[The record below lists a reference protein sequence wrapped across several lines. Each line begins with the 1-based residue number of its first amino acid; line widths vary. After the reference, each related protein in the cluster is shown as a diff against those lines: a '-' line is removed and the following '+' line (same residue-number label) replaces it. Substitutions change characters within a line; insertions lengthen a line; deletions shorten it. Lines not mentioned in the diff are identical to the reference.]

1 MITSPYFEQF
11 LDLLKDPIS
20 NQSLE
25 YDESSNAL
33 ITKTKTYKY
42 PFVEGIPVILTNM
55 QVTSKSNIHELYKT
69 NFDYTQHYEKDAEV
83 FDYQLEYENSAT
95 RHEQFRLHQYIVSK
109 VSKNDKTIL
118 DVGCGN
124 AWVAGA
130 CLPENK
136 LVISMD
142 ISTVNTKKA
151 LERYPSEKHFP
162 IVADS
167 YNLPFKTNSIDCIIA
182 AEILEHTADPTL
194 FIKKLYEVLKP
205 GGKLIITT
213 PYHEKLEYSLCVH
226 CNTPTPRHAHL
237 HSFHEKNITSM
248 IPKGASFTAT
258 HFMNKYLIKLNTHIL
273 LKYLPLNLW
282 KKIDRF
288 SEILRPAAL
297 RFIVEL
303 TKPTD

>member
-25 YDESSNAL
+25 YDELSNAL
-33 ITKTKTYKY
+33 ITKNRANKY
-42 PFVEGIPVILTNM
+42 NIVDGIPNILTNTL
-55 QVTSKSNIHELYKT
+55 VTSKSEIHELHKT
-69 NFDYTQHYEKDAEV
+69 KFDYTQHYEKDAEV

-95 RHEQFRLHQYIVSK
+95 RHEQSRLHQYIISK
-109 VSKNDKTIL
+109 IRKNDKIIL

-136 LVISMD
+136 MVISMD

-151 LERYPSEKHFP
+151 LKRYPSAKHFP
-162 IVADS
+162 LVADS
-167 YNLPFKTNSIDCIIA
+167 YNLPFITNSIDCIIA
-182 AEILEHTADPTL
+182 AEILEHTADPAL
-194 FIKKLYEVLKP
+194 FIKNLYEILKP
-205 GGKLIITT
+205 GGRLIITT

-237 HSFHEKNITSM
+237 HSFHEKNISAM
-248 IPKGASFTAT
+248 IPKGASFTAN
-258 HFMNKYLIKLNTHIL
+258 HFMNKYLIKLNTHVV
-273 LKYLPLNLW
+273 LKYLPLNIW
-282 KKIDRF
+282 KKVDRC
-288 SEILRPAAL
+288 SEILRPSAL
-297 RFIVEL
+297 RFIVEVI
-303 TKPTD
+303 KPIN